1 VDDERT
7 PAEQDEPMTP
17 PPPPSEPA
25 TIPPP
30 PDQPAQV
37 VYHVTQPTI
46 SNGLATAAM
55 VCGIVG
61 VVLFFTIWIGVILGI
76 LAIVFGAVGRSRADQ
91 GAPNK
96 GQATAGLWLGI
107 VAVLVSVLFAIVVTT
122 WVTSSEQRLRDVVAC
137 VNDPDMC

>member
-1 VDDERT
+1 MDDEEI
-7 PAEQDEPMTP
+7 PADRDEPAPPVP
-17 PPPPSEPA
+17 PPAEPA
-25 TIPPP
+25 TSPP

-37 VYHVTQPTI
+37 VYHVTQPI
-46 SNGLATAAM
+46 PSNGLATAAM

-76 LAIVFGAVGRSRADQ
+76 LAIIFGAVGRSRAGQ

-107 VAVLVSVLFAIVVTT
+107 VAVLASIVFAIVITT
-122 WVTSSEQRLRDVVAC
+122 WVTSSEQRFRDVVAC
-137 VNDPDMC
+137 MNDPDMC